1 MNCLPDSLQQQIY
14 EFDNTYHTKFHRVL
28 LQVKYMSSRYISVR
42 QKTKQADDEFINRF
56 LSRHYKKHQRNST
69 TQEYSFEDIS
79 KIYKDQYE
87 WNQPQCLQLYQLYK
101 MSLSSLVS
109 SPQLLKFLY
118 ERHKEIF
125 QMINENKD
133 LFSPLEVI

>member
-1 MNCLPDSLQQQIY
+1 MNRLPDSIQQQIY

-28 LQVKYMSSRYISVR
+28 VQVKYISSRNISVR
-42 QKTKQADDEFINRF
+42 QKTKQADEEFINHF
-56 LSRHYKKHQRNST
+56 LSRHYKKHQTNSP
-69 TQEYSFEDIS
+69 TQEYSFEDIL

-133 LFSPLEVI
+133 FFPLSR